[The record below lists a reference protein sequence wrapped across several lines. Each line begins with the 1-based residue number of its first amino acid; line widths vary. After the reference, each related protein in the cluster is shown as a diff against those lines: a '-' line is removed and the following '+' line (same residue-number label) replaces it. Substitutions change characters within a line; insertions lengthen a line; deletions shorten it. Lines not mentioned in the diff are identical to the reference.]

1 MDFRTA
7 LKTLLVLVL
16 SLPILVVVFGW
27 VAGLLLAL
35 GDAGAAAVLG
45 HVNTAMRVLWL
56 VCLTGL
62 VVVLAL
68 DAVKRGDE

>member
-1 MDFRTA
+1 MNFRTA

-16 SLPILVVVFGW
+16 TLPILVVVFGW
-27 VAGLLLAL
+27 VSGLLTAL

-45 HVNTAMRVLWL
+45 HVNTALRVVWL
-56 VCLTGL
+56 ACLTGL

-68 DAVKRGDE
+68 DSVMRGDE

>member
-1 MDFRTA
+1 MDFRAA

-16 SLPILVVVFGW
+16 TLPILVVVFGW
-27 VAGLLLAL
+27 VVGLLMAL
-35 GDAGAAAVLG
+35 GDAWAAAVLG
-45 HVNTAMRVLWL
+45 HVNTGLRALWL
-56 VCLTGL
+56 ACLTGL